1 MDPSP
6 TTTDTIA
13 AKLRM
18 ILFGLRAVLGLWQ
31 LDAALVVRVSA
42 QAGRAFG
49 RIERMLARFRAGKLR
64 TGATFPNRK
73 APEATN
79 PRASALPR
87 KFGWLVIAGKHQAAG
102 YASQLQHLMA
112 EPEMAELLEAS
123 PQARRVLR
131 PLCRALAIELTWT
144 VTPPRPR
151 KPRKP
156 RPKPAPYR
164 WPYPRGA
171 VSAARRYKALEKAK
185 DRVRELAAEMLRSVI
200 ENRRALAQG
209 CGPS

>member
-1 MDPSP
+1 MVPAP
-6 TTTDTIA
+6 TTAETIA

-18 ILFGLRAVLGLWQ
+18 ILLGLRSVLGMWR
-31 LDAALVVRVSA
+31 LDGALVVRVSA
-42 QAGRAFG
+42 QAGRVFG
-49 RIERMLARFRAGKLR
+49 RIERMLIRFRAGKLR
-64 TGATFPNRK
+64 TGVTQPNRK
-73 APEATN
+73 AAASTK
-79 PRASALPR
+79 PRAPALPR

-112 EPEMAELLEAS
+112 EPEMAALLDAA

-171 VSAARRYKALEKAK
+171 ISAARRYKALEKAI
-185 DRVRELAAEMLRSVI
+185 RAVRASFT
-200 ENRRALAQG
+200 
-209 CGPS
+209 

>member
-1 MDPSP
+1 MVPSP
-6 TTTDTIA
+6 ATAETIA

-18 ILFGLRAVLGLWQ
+18 ILLGLRSVLGMWQ
-31 LDAALVVRVSA
+31 LDGALVVRVSA
-42 QAGRAFG
+42 LAGRVFG
-49 RIERMLARFRAGKLR
+49 RIERMLIRFRAGKLR
-64 TGATFPNRK
+64 TGVTQPNRK
-73 APEATN
+73 AAASTK
-79 PRASALPR
+79 PRAPALPR

-171 VSAARRYKALEKAK
+171 ISAARRYKALEKAI
-185 DRVRELAAEMLRSVI
+185 RAVRAKFT
-200 ENRRALAQG
+200 
-209 CGPS
+209 

>member
-1 MDPSP
+1 MVPAP
-6 TTTDTIA
+6 TTAETIA

-18 ILFGLRAVLGLWQ
+18 ILLGLRSVLGMWQ
-31 LDAALVVRVSA
+31 LDGALVVRVSA
-42 QAGRAFG
+42 LAGRVFG
-49 RIERMLARFRAGKLR
+49 RIERMLIRFRAGKLR
-64 TGATFPNRK
+64 TGVTQPNRK
-73 APEATN
+73 APEATK
-79 PRASALPR
+79 PRAPALPR

-171 VSAARRYKALEKAK
+171 ISAARRYKALEKAI
-185 DRVRELAAEMLRSVI
+185 RTVRASFTQSFRTI
-200 ENRRALAQG
+200 T
-209 CGPS
+209 